1 MWVNWPTL
9 NWLPFSLDWRNS
21 KCKFKFMVSNQSK
34 PIVFKINE
42 PFEGEIFLFS
52 FVISFYFLF
61 IFLFFC
67 SHSLLNRERV
77 SVSFY
82 TQNMALWAKMCIHFM
97 CIISIIITNKCLLC
111 AVKWLEPV
119 KALSIS
125 MHWFTWP
132 SRARGHMP
140 SNDGMQSILM
150 LVCMSKCWLQNW
162 WRQTNK
168 NLIASHHNCYTLAK
182 TKILTVAKQSLHCYI
197 PISNNLHSQLNPDNH
212 IWRTNVKRSKLNSS
226 KARARKSERE
236 KNR

>member
-1 MWVNWPTL
+1 
-9 NWLPFSLDWRNS
+9 
-21 KCKFKFMVSNQSK
+21 
-34 PIVFKINE
+34 
-42 PFEGEIFLFS
+42 
-52 FVISFYFLF
+52 
-61 IFLFFC
+61 
-67 SHSLLNRERV
+67 
-77 SVSFY
+77 
-82 TQNMALWAKMCIHFM
+82 M

-236 KNR
+236 RKIDRNINDAIAQKFNIKFHLRNVFRRVKKRATIDATMIFTHEMRFH